1 MYRVL
6 TLLLPVPHDELYD
19 YIVAGAAGPEHHLL
33 AHTDRQRSH
42 RVSARRAVPDILGAA
57 YRIEGLEPPHRIDL
71 ALEHRHCIAA
81 MILAVPAGPA
91 ATTLTLYL
99 WAAPAPLRP
108 VRAALQRRHI
118 RRIVERAQRLPA
130 VVAHPSWPGAWPG

>member
-19 YIVAGAAGPEHHLL
+19 YIAAGADGPERHLL
-33 AHTDRQRSH
+33 TLTDQQRRQRI
-42 RVSARRAVPDILGAA
+42 SARRAVTEILGAP
-57 YRIEGLEPPHRIDL
+57 YWIDGLEPPHRIDL
-71 ALEHRHCIAA
+71 ALAHRHRIAG
-81 MILAVPAGPA
+81 MILVVPASPA

-99 WAAPAPLRP
+99 WAEPATFRP

-118 RRIVERAQRLPA
+118 RRIIERAQRLPA